1 MRPALRAEH
10 GLLIGYLGGVA
21 GTTWDWHEHY
31 VGVSNQAPH
40 LPIDLSALLVV
51 GVLGFSHWN
60 RYSRTARITIY
71 YLLVAIAL
79 IALAPYALMLT
90 TPHSQ
95 LMANLMSWEMTRGAL
110 LLEGPFVGLAAW
122 VAWRWAELSRV
133 TVLRVVAAGGV
144 VVVAAASVWDLYWH
158 QTHPMELGASM
169 NMMTLPPHQLILAGF
184 IAGLIASAGVLV
196 AKSRLPEPATT
207 RA

>member
-40 LPIDLSALLVV
+40 LLIDLSALLVV
-51 GVLGFSHWN
+51 
-60 RYSRTARITIY
+60 
-71 YLLVAIAL
+71 
-79 IALAPYALMLT
+79 
-90 TPHSQ
+90 
-95 LMANLMSWEMTRGAL
+95 
-110 LLEGPFVGLAAW
+110 
-122 VAWRWAELSRV
+122 
-133 TVLRVVAAGGV
+133 GV

>member
-1 MRPALRAEH
+1 MRH
-10 GLLIGYLGGVA
+10 
-21 GTTWDWHEHY
+21 

-40 LPIDLSALLVV
+40 LLIDLSALLVV

-90 TPHSQ
+90 TPRSQ

-207 RA
+207 RV